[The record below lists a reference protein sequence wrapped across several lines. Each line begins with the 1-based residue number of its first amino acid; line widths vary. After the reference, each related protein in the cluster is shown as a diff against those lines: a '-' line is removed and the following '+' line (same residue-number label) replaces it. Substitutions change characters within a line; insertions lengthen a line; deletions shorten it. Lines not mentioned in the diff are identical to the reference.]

1 MPNDEQIDP
10 PENEAQELLDTVI
23 PDGEKPEVVVPE
35 KPREPL
41 QAVQSLTSKERA
53 EERKRDREAGR
64 ASVLDTLNKQAQ
76 AKGFDSLEEMLK
88 AAPGAAPKPKPMDK
102 SAADA
107 ELRAE
112 NAQLKKTVQGLRSRI
127 SVLENDLALR
137 QMAYEADVQGD
148 DIDYALSALN
158 THYRKLSDD
167 EAKAFNPQKFLA
179 EDLKAKKPG
188 IFRQALEA
196 KKAVE
201 ETPVSSSPLSGKPPT
216 SNSKPVIPAEG
227 ENRKHAREMTKAEFQ
242 ERLRQMGQ
250 RDPASMV

>member
-1 MPNDEQIDP
+1 MPPDETI
-10 PENEAQELLDTVI
+10 ENEPTETQDLLDAVLPDAEEPKVTV
-23 PDGEKPEVVVPE
+23 PT

-41 QAVQSLTSKERA
+41 QAVQGSTAKERA

-64 ASVLDTLNKQAQ
+64 TSVLESLNKQAQ
-76 AKGFDSLEEMLK
+76 SKGFESLDEMLR

-127 SVLENDLALR
+127 SVLENDSALR

-158 THYRKLSDD
+158 SHYRKLSDD
-167 EAKAFNPQKFLA
+167 EAKTFNPQKYLA

-201 ETPVSSSPLSGKPPT
+201 EQPVSSSPLSGKPPT
-216 SNSKPVIPAEG
+216 STQRQVIPAEG
-227 ENRKHAREMTKAEFQ
+227 EQRKHASQMTKAEFQ